1 VSTALSIKNL
11 TAGVGG
17 REILKGIELEL
28 PFGEVHALMGPN
40 GSGKSTL
47 CHVLSGRNGY
57 DVVGV
62 AKLAGAELI
71 GLDVDERARLGLMQG
86 FQYPVEIPGVK
97 LGEFVAAAAAEAG
110 IPEEEIAQR
119 IEAAA
124 TKFDM
129 TRFLQR
135 GVNED
140 LSGGEKKRSEIFQMA
155 VLGPKVALL
164 DEIDSGLDIDAV
176 REVAEAVEVMRSPEV
191 GVLMITHYSRILRY
205 VIPDR
210 VHVMVDGR
218 IVDSGGPELAEELE
232 AGGYEA
238 VRSRLGLA
246 PASENGKAP
255 IVSGPPKAA
264 DPFSDLPFER

>member
-1 VSTALSIKNL
+1 MTIALSIANL
-11 TAGVGG
+11 TAAVGG
-17 REILKGIELEL
+17 REILKGIHLDL

-47 CHVLSGRNGY
+47 CHVLSGRHGY
-57 DVVGV
+57 EVVGS
-62 AKLAGAELI
+62 ANLAGAPLL

-97 LGEFVAAAAAEAG
+97 LGEFVAEAAAEAG
-110 IPEEEIAQR
+110 MGEDEIERRVA
-119 IEAAA
+119 EAAE
-124 TKFDM
+124 KFDM
-129 TRFLQR
+129 TRFLER

-218 IVDSGGPELAEELE
+218 LVDSGGPELAEELE

-238 VRSRLGLA
+238 VRARLGLA
-246 PASENGKAP
+246 PGGENGQANVPDTK
-255 IVSGPPKAA
+255 VTNL
-264 DPFSDLPFER
+264 FTDLPFET